1 MVNIYYGRAGTGKTH
16 ALENEARR
24 LLKEGM
30 RVFFVV
36 PEQLT
41 ISREYSFNQ
50 TELQGVQVQSFSR
63 LSNTVFRLLGK
74 NGKKAAG
81 QRDEYGCF
89 VQISK
94 RSIRKPVLL

>member
-63 LSNTVFRLLGK
+63 LSNTVFRLLG
-74 NGKKAAG
+74 GTAG